1 MTVTPLHRKPGDQLY
16 DMLDPDTL
24 SHAAVVY
31 FDEEGSLQL
40 LLSDMNLADIAY
52 AGTMLQA
59 VAAQASMGAMS
70 DD

>member
-1 MTVTPLHRKPGDQLY
+1 MTVHQLTRTPGDQLY

-31 FDEEGSLQL
+31 FDEEGNLQM
-40 LLSDMNLADIAY
+40 LLSDMDLADIAY

-59 VAAQASMGAMS
+59 VAAQASMGSMS